1 MNGCQWQGT
10 GVGGGTG
17 EVAEGTGATG
27 QILIMMEVFCMPTV
41 VVDT

>member
-1 MNGCQWQGT
+1 MVANGKELG
-10 GVGGGTG
+10 GGGTG

-27 QILIMMEVFCMPTV
+27 QILTMMEVFCMPTV